1 MSRLPRDLKPDLIE
15 TIPEPDI
22 LNQWLAEALR
32 RVDLLRSLL
41 RVARRKAA
49 YRRPSIEREASQ
61 KKS

>member
-1 MSRLPRDLKPDLIE
+1 MSRLPRDLKPDLLE
-15 TIPEPDI
+15 TIPEPAI

-49 YRRPSIEREASQ
+49 YRRPSVKREAPQ